1 MEGLTVERRGWT
13 DKGEQELEVTSP
25 TPKSAAESLPLVLLE
40 NLPQG
45 LYYVDEN
52 RRILHWSAAAERIT
66 GWRKEEVLGRFCGEG
81 VLEHVDEE
89 GRGLCGERCPLLM
102 AARFGTECRSEVY
115 LKHRKGHRVPVQIE
129 AAPLRNG
136 DGTLKGMVESF
147 WDNAQHLRLAEEK
160 ARLER
165 LALLDPLTGAGNRRA
180 GMEQLQRALDA
191 QQRYETVTGVVMLDI
206 DHFKQINDQFG
217 HETGDDV
224 LRMAAE
230 TLAGSLRSTDFLARW
245 GGEEFLA
252 ILPHTTEALLPRVV
266 GRLLR
271 LVHRSGVDHPEGR
284 IRVTVSAGVTAL
296 QAGDTVHE
304 LVDRADRL
312 LYLAKQEGRNC
323 YRFDGPD
330 AGPDWGES

>member
-1 MEGLTVERRGWT
+1 MEGLTVERSGRT

-25 TPKSAAESLPLVLLE
+25 TRTSTAEPLPLVLLE

-45 LYYVDEN
+45 LYYVDQN
-52 RRILHWSAAAERIT
+52 RRILHWSPAAERIT
-66 GWRKEEVLGRFCGEG
+66 GWRQEEVLGRFCGEG
-81 VLEHVDEE
+81 VLEHVDAE
-89 GRGLCGERCPLLM
+89 GRELCGDRCPLLM
-102 AARFGTECRSEVY
+102 AARLGAECRSEVY

-129 AAPLRNG
+129 AAPVRNG

-147 WDNAQHLRLAEEK
+147 WDNSRHLRLVEEK

-165 LALLDPLTGAGNRRA
+165 LALLDPLTGAANRRA
-180 GMEQLQRALDA
+180 GMDQLQRALDS

-206 DHFKQINDQFG
+206 DHFKQINDRYG

-224 LRMAAE
+224 LRMVAE

-271 LVHRSGVDHPEGR
+271 LVHRSGVENAEGR

-304 LVDRADRL
+304 LVERADRL
-312 LYLAKQEGRNC
+312 LYQAKQEGRNC
-323 YRFDGPD
+323 YRFDGRD
-330 AGPDWGES
+330 TGPEWGES

>member
-1 MEGLTVERRGWT
+1 M
-13 DKGEQELEVTSP
+13 TSP

-52 RRILHWSAAAERIT
+52 RRILHWSPAAERIT
-66 GWRKEEVLGRFCGEG
+66 GWRREEVLGRFCGEG
-81 VLEHVDEE
+81 VLEHLDEE
-89 GRGLCGERCPLLM
+89 GRELCGDRCPLLM
-102 AARFGTECRSEVY
+102 AARLGAECRSEVF
-115 LKHRKGHRVPVQIE
+115 LKHRRGHRVPVQIE
-129 AAPLRNG
+129 AAPVRNG
-136 DGTLKGMVESF
+136 DGSLKGMVESF
-147 WDNAQHLRLAEEK
+147 WDNTRHLRLAEEK

-180 GMEQLQRALDA
+180 GMDQLQRALDA

-206 DHFKQINDQFG
+206 DHFKRINDRFG

-224 LRMAAE
+224 LRMVAE

-271 LVHRSGVDHPEGR
+271 LVHRSGVEHPEGR

-312 LYLAKQEGRNC
+312 LYLAKQEGRNRF
-323 YRFDGPD
+323 RFDGRNS
-330 AGPDWGES
+330 GQEWGAT

>member
-1 MEGLTVERRGWT
+1 M
-13 DKGEQELEVTSP
+13 TSP

-52 RRILHWSAAAERIT
+52 RRILHWSPAAERIT
-66 GWRKEEVLGRFCGEG
+66 GWRREEVLGRFCGEG
-81 VLEHVDEE
+81 VLEHLDEE
-89 GRGLCGERCPLLM
+89 GRELCGDRCPLLM
-102 AARFGTECRSEVY
+102 AARLGAECRSEVF
-115 LKHRKGHRVPVQIE
+115 LKHRRGHRVPVQIE
-129 AAPLRNG
+129 AAPVRNG
-136 DGTLKGMVESF
+136 DGSLKGMVESF
-147 WDNAQHLRLAEEK
+147 WDNTRHLRLAEEK
-160 ARLER
+160 VRLER

-180 GMEQLQRALDA
+180 GMDQLQRALDA

-206 DHFKQINDQFG
+206 DHFKRINDRFG

-224 LRMAAE
+224 LRMVAE

-271 LVHRSGVDHPEGR
+271 LVHRSGVEHPEGR

-312 LYLAKQEGRNC
+312 LYLAKQEGRNRF
-323 YRFDGPD
+323 RFDGRNS
-330 AGPDWGES
+330 GQEWGAT

>member
-1 MEGLTVERRGWT
+1 M
-13 DKGEQELEVTSP
+13 TSP

-52 RRILHWSAAAERIT
+52 RRILHWSPAAERIT
-66 GWRKEEVLGRFCGEG
+66 GWRREEVLGRFCGEG
-81 VLEHVDEE
+81 VLEHLDEE
-89 GRGLCGERCPLLM
+89 GRELCGDRCPLLM
-102 AARFGTECRSEVY
+102 AARLGAECRSEVF
-115 LKHRKGHRVPVQIE
+115 LKHRRGHRVPVQIE
-129 AAPLRNG
+129 AAPVRNG
-136 DGTLKGMVESF
+136 DGSLKGMVESF
-147 WDNAQHLRLAEEK
+147 WDNTRHLRLAEEK

-180 GMEQLQRALDA
+180 GMDQLQRALDA

-206 DHFKQINDQFG
+206 DHFKRINDRFG
-217 HETGDDV
+217 HEAGDDV
-224 LRMAAE
+224 LRMVAE

-271 LVHRSGVDHPEGR
+271 LVNRSGVEHPEGR

-296 QAGDTVHE
+296 QAGDTVHG

-312 LYLAKQEGRNC
+312 LYLAKQEGRNRF
-323 YRFDGPD
+323 RFDGRD
-330 AGPDWGES
+330 SGQEWGAT